1 MTVALEDA
9 RNLLRTLIR
18 SIDKKVDFSAA
29 LHSGDRPGVA
39 LTLSLQKH
47 QATVVIAETQ
57 LEGIEHDL
65 IRRAQLRTLLK
76 RTIDRMTF
84 KPNDVV
90 STKMVRAAVTDGGFF
105 RVQQGFRGG
114 RR

>member
-1 MTVALEDA
+1 MSVVLEDA

-18 SIDKKVDFSAA
+18 SIDKKVEFSAS

-39 LTLSLQKH
+39 VTVSLQKTH
-47 QATVVIAETQ
+47 ATIVIPQDQ
-57 LEGIEHDL
+57 LEGIEGDS
-65 IRRAQLRTLLK
+65 IRRAQLRTSLK

-84 KPNDVV
+84 KPNHVV

-105 RVQQGFRGG
+105 RVQQGNRGG

>member
-1 MTVALEDA
+1 MAITLEGA
-9 RNLLRTLIR
+9 RNQLRTLIR

-29 LHSGDRPGVA
+29 LHAGDRPGVA

-47 QATVVIAETQ
+47 QAKMVVSHETLEAAEQ
-57 LEGIEHDL
+57 DP
-65 IRRAQLRTLLK
+65 IRRAQLRTSLK
-76 RTIDRMTF
+76 RAIDRMTF

-105 RVQQGFRGG
+105 RIQQGNRGG

>member
-1 MTVALEDA
+1 MTTTLEGA
-9 RNLLRTLIR
+9 RNQLRTLIR
-18 SIDKKVDFSAA
+18 SIDKKVEYSVA
-29 LHSGDRPGVA
+29 LHTGEKPGVA
-39 LTLSLQKH
+39 LTLALQKQ
-47 QATVVIAETQ
+47 QAKMVITQETLEAAEQ
-57 LEGIEHDL
+57 DP
-65 IRRAQLRTLLK
+65 IRRAQLRTSLK

-105 RVQQGFRGG
+105 RVQQGSRTG